1 MAVIYSPSVALVGTV
16 KDVFITSDS
25 EGALMSAGGLWNIS
39 GALYSV
45 PDDMLCVI
53 VMFPSGTEL
62 TVNVDAKMLA
72 GFPTAPTSHQG
83 VVSFKNA
90 AVGTCGILKDN
101 INYVPII

>member
-1 MAVIYSPSVALVGTV
+1 MYSPSVGLVGTV

-25 EGALMSAGGLWNIS
+25 EGALMSAAGRWNTM

-62 TVNVDAKMLA
+62 IVRVDAKILA
-72 GFPTAPTSHQG
+72 GVPTLPTSHQG
-83 VVSFKNA
+83 VVA
-90 AVGTCGILKDN
+90 LI
-101 INYVPII
+101 

>member
-1 MAVIYSPSVALVGTV
+1 VAVIYSPSVALVGTV

-62 TVNVDAKMLA
+62 IVRVDAKMFA
-72 GFPTAPTSHQG
+72 GLPTAPLSHHG
-83 VVSFKNA
+83 VVSFINA